1 MNNNN
6 LGSEVAVVLGSGIAS
21 DGTPARTTVL
31 RVRAAARLA
40 KAHPH
45 VNLILSG
52 DGRKQVGSTSEAEA
66 MKTILLA
73 EGISAARIF
82 LEDQSQDT
90 IGNAVL
96 VAARY
101 FANEGPVAVRK
112 LYVVTSPFHLKRA
125 LIAFR
130 AVVPTHWNVVSYGSR
145 IAATDAERGRN
156 ERGGVQWMK
165 DFFSGIEP
173 GDIGAAVERLLDCR
187 PHYRAH
193 AFAWLKPI
201 AEKFKTEKSAKS
213 DQSEKDVLVRSGK

>member
-1 MNNNN
+1 MNNYN

-40 KAHPH
+40 KAHPN
-45 VNLILSG
+45 VKLILSG
-52 DGRKQVGSTSEAEA
+52 DGRKQVGITSEAEA
-66 MKTILLA
+66 MRSILLA
-73 EGISAARIF
+73 EGISADRIF

-101 FANEGPVAVRK
+101 FANEAPVAARK
-112 LYVVTSPFHLKRA
+112 LYVVTSPFHIKRA

-156 ERGGVQWMK
+156 ERGVVQWMK
-165 DFFSGIEP
+165 DFFSGI
-173 GDIGAAVERLLDCR
+173 
-187 PHYRAH
+187 
-193 AFAWLKPI
+193 
-201 AEKFKTEKSAKS
+201 
-213 DQSEKDVLVRSGK
+213 